1 MATNVTTLVGGVF
14 NPELW
19 IPLVQKATESN
30 LVAANRFFD
39 VSGFGE
45 IKRKGDVIHV
55 PKLSNYTAIDKTA
68 NTELPSSATTESEV
82 TLTINK
88 HKGIRIAVEDIEAA
102 QSAYDLMSMYTE
114 KIGYGLAKALDTDL
128 MSLYSG
134 LSQTVGA
141 TTATDAN
148 LSDTQITRAM
158 RFLDVAEAPM
168 ADRSMILSP
177 YAIEQMRLLD
187 KFTRYDSTGQDSSP
201 ITNGKF
207 GTIYGV
213 PVYVTNQ
220 VQSTSVI
227 GGQLDHNLVVHKEA
241 FIYATQKNPSIEK
254 WRNGPQLADELIGQ
268 TLYGVA
274 EYRDTFGVVLTTP
287 SVR

>member
-1 MATNVTTLVGGVF
+1 MAVNVTTLVAGVF

-88 HKGIRIAVEDIEAA
+88 HKGIRIPVEDIEGA
-102 QSAYDLMSMYTE
+102 QSGYDLMSMYTE
-114 KIGYGLAKALDTDL
+114 KIGYGLAKSLDTDL

-141 TTATDAN
+141 SSATDGN
-148 LSDTQITRAM
+148 LSDTQITRSM

-187 KFTRYDSTGQDSSP
+187 KFTRYDAIGGDSNP

-207 GTIYGV
+207 GSIYGV

-220 VQSTSVI
+220 VQSTSVV
-227 GGQLDHNLVVHKEA
+227 GGQLDRNLVVHKEA
-241 FIYATQKNPSIEK
+241 FIYAKQKSASIEK

-268 TLYGVA
+268 CLYGVA